1 MARTFKMI
9 ADTNNGVQEV
19 DSFEGYEGIEIV
31 DEDTFLDMIETP
43 TNEEFFIGAELS
55 EQMYLK
61 LIMLNYYF
69 KK

>member
-9 ADTNNGVQEV
+9 AFTNHGIKEV
-19 DSFEGYEGIEIV
+19 ESFKGYEEFELV
-31 DEDTFLDMIETP
+31 DEDTFFNIIKRKNDFD
-43 TNEEFFIGAELS
+43 FFIRAELS

>member
-9 ADTNNGVQEV
+9 AYTNHDIKEV
-19 DSFEGYEGIEIV
+19 ESFEGYEEIELV
-31 DEDTFLDMIETP
+31 DEDTFFNIIKRKNDFD
-43 TNEEFFIGAELS
+43 FFIRAELS

-69 KK
+69 EK

>member
-19 DSFEGYEGIEIV
+19 DSFNGYEGIEIV
-31 DEDTFLDMIETP
+31 DEDTFLDMISTP

-61 LIMLNYYF
+61 LIMLEYYF